1 MSDTQTIALT
11 DVPVTLALGV
21 PDGERRKPQRV
32 LISVT
37 LKIDNPLAATT
48 DRLGDTIDYDAIIG
62 FLQRTLP
69 NEAPLHLIETVA
81 DRVATHAL
89 KLSARIETV
98 TVTVKKPSV
107 LPAPAMVSV
116 TLTLTRHADPASR
129 RQTLAIAD
137 GTP

>member
-1 MSDTQTIALT
+1 MSDTQTIALS

-21 PDGERRKPQRV
+21 TEAERRKPQRV

-37 LKIDNPLAATT
+37 LRIDKPVAATP

-62 FLQRTLP
+62 FLQRVLP
-69 NEAPLHLIETVA
+69 DEAPLHLIETVA
-81 DRVATHAL
+81 DRVATHVL

-107 LPAPAMVSV
+107 LPAPAMTAV
-116 TLTLTRHADPASR
+116 TLTRHADPESR
-129 RQTLAIAD
+129 RQTLAIAESA
-137 GTP
+137 P